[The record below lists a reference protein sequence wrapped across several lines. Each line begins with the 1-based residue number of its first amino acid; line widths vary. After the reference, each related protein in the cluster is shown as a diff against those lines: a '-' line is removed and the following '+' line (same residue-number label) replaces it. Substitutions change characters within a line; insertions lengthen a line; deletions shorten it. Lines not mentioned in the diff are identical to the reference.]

1 MPETSEARESSAG
14 WLARVLALP
23 KDGPVR
29 TLVVALVVSFCCAVL
44 VAGTAI
50 WLRPQYQLNQDLNR
64 QRNILAAAALL
75 TPEKGVQELFEQV
88 EPQVVDLVTG
98 NYARDID
105 PATLVGA
112 QARADS
118 ARDVPIPRD
127 LDIAF
132 IKDRPR
138 YAVVYLV
145 YEAEGLSAIVLPV
158 YGYGLWSTMYGYIAL
173 EEDATTIIGLR
184 FYEHEETP
192 GLGGEIDNPEW
203 QQLWRG
209 KRIYNESGEPLIEV
223 TRGQV
228 STRGDARADHQVD
241 GITGATLTGQG
252 VTNLLRYWLGE
263 QGFGPYLQQLR
274 EVREEGL

>member
-1 MPETSEARESSAG
+1 MPETSNARESS
-14 WLARVLALP
+14 
-23 KDGPVR
+23 VR
-29 TLVVALVVSFCCAVL
+29 TLLVALVVSFCCAVL

-50 WLRPQYQLNQDLNR
+50 WLRPQYQLNQELNR

-75 TPEKGVQELFEQV
+75 TPETDVQELFEQV
-88 EPQVVDLVTG
+88 EPRVVDLLTG

-105 PATLVGA
+105 PATLIGA

-118 ARDVPIPRD
+118 AKNVPIPRD

-132 IKDRPR
+132 IKDRPQ

-145 YEAEGLSAIVLPV
+145 YEAEGLNAIVLPV

-184 FYEHEETP
+184 FYDHGETP
-192 GLGGEIDNPEW
+192 GLGGKIDNPEW
-203 QQLWRG
+203 QRLWRG
-209 KRIYNESGEPLIEV
+209 KKIYDDSGEPLIEV
-223 TRGQV
+223 IKGRVAPG
-228 STRGDARADHQVD
+228 SDARADYRVD
-241 GITGATLTGQG
+241 GITGATLTGHG

-263 QGFGPYLQQLR
+263 QGFGPYLQHLR
-274 EVREEGL
+274 DNGEEGR